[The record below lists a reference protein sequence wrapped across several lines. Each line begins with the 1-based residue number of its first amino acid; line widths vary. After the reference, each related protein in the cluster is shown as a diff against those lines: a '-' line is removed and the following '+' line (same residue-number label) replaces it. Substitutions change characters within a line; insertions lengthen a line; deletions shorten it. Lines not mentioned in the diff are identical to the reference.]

1 MVASR
6 DPMVVARQI
15 TQLSREGN
23 ELGALSLVSE
33 ALTEFPSHPFVL
45 RAASEVFLNK
55 RDYNKAVE
63 LAEAAVDAA
72 PDDPGGYLQL
82 CSCYASAES
91 EEKAV
96 QAAKRAAELV
106 PNNPIVL
113 SHVATMLSRLDDND
127 DALALFTEALRLN
140 PGNAQDH
147 YNLAMVRQYLG
158 DLEGA
163 EESCG
168 QALSINP
175 QLYETHFMRSRLRT
189 QSTGRNHIVEMQV
202 ARKITG
208 KHPIEQAMVCYAL
221 AKEYE
226 DLGEYEKSFATL
238 KEGAETYRS
247 SIDYDVGTDTAH
259 MDKIREAFTPDICA
273 DTSSGY
279 QSDAP
284 IFVLG
289 LPRTGTTL
297 VERMFASHSQV
308 ISAGELPNLLT
319 QLKRKTRKSY
329 ATQSADEMVRDALK
343 LSPSVLGEAYVQ
355 SVPSKYKETQ
365 RFVDKL
371 PANFLYL
378 GFIRRSLPN
387 AAIIELKRHPMD
399 ACYAM
404 YKMLFNQ
411 IYPASYDL
419 GDLAQYYIHY
429 RKLMDHWHERFPGQ
443 IKTVSYEDLVADQ
456 EQQSRLLME
465 AAGLPWEE
473 SVLEFHKTKSA
484 SATASAAQVRSPVYS
499 SSVQL
504 WRRYE
509 AQLAPLAEQLDA
521 AGIDI
526 S

>member
-1 MVASR
+1 MAPPR
-6 DPMVVARQI
+6 DPMILARQI
-15 TQLSREGN
+15 TQASRDGN
-23 ELGALSLVSE
+23 ELAALTLASE
-33 ALTEFPSHPFVL
+33 ALGEHPSHPFVL
-45 RAASEVFLNK
+45 RAASEVHLNL
-55 RDYNKAVE
+55 RDYDKAVE
-63 LAEAAVDAA
+63 LAEAAVGAA

-82 CSCYASAES
+82 CSCYTSAEN

-96 QAAKRAAELV
+96 QAAKRAAELM
-106 PNNPIVL
+106 PNSPLVL

-127 DALALFTEALRLN
+127 AALTLYTEALRLN

-163 EESCG
+163 EKSCDR
-168 QALSINP
+168 ALSTNSR
-175 QLYETHFMRSRLRT
+175 LYETHFVRSRLRK
-189 QSTGRNHIVEMQV
+189 QSSERNHVTELEQ
-202 ARKITG
+202 ARLVTG
-208 KHPIEQAMVCYAL
+208 KAPLEQAMVCYAL

-226 DLGEYEKSFATL
+226 DLGEYEKSFAAL
-238 KEGAETYRS
+238 EEGANTYRK
-247 SIDYDVGTDTAH
+247 SIDYDLKLDTDH
-259 MDKIREAFTPDICA
+259 MDNVREAFTADVCG
-273 DTSSGY
+273 DTSHGY
-279 QSDAP
+279 DSDAP
-284 IFVLG
+284 VFVLG

-297 VERMFASHSQV
+297 VERIFASHSQV

-319 QLKRKTRKSY
+319 QLKRKTRKRNPN
-329 ATQSADEMVRDALK
+329 QSADEMVLDALA
-343 LSPSVLGEAYVQ
+343 LPPAELGEAYVR
-355 SVPSKYKETQ
+355 SVPAKYKVAQ
-365 RFVDKL
+365 KFVDKL

-387 AAIIELKRHPMD
+387 AMIVELKRHPMD

-411 IYPASYDL
+411 IYPGSYDL
-419 GDLAQYYIHY
+419 NDLARYYIHY
-429 RKLMDHWHERFPGQ
+429 RKLMDHWHEHFPGQ
-443 IKTVSYEDLVADQ
+443 IKTVSYEDVVADQ
-456 EQQSRLLME
+456 ERQSRFLMD

-509 AQLAPLAEQLDA
+509 TQLAPLAEQLDA